1 MTIRTHEGALV
12 APAVAAEIEALNQR
26 IDEQEKAI
34 ADLQIVV
41 NNLVELGKL
50 TPPKLSHPSSIE

>member
-12 APAVAAEIEALNQR
+12 SPAVAAEIESLHMEVADLK
-26 IDEQEKAI
+26 KAI
-34 ADLQIVV
+34 TDLQIVV

-50 TPPKLSHPSSIE
+50 SPPKLSHPSSIE